1 MLTRWI
7 DAKISKLPTAEHK
20 LLFSPDLLNHTLNHQ
35 PRSLTPA
42 LALYF
47 IAQQQEWQLI
57 LICSSKLPFQ
67 LSSLEEELLLKKQ
80 KQTPQNITDTSWD
93 FMTQA
98 TFPMSQKFSIVTHHN
113 GNNLPAQDDI
123 IKDGIFL
130 YVPLS
135 LLITLRGRAVMF
147 LCG

>member
-7 DAKISKLPTAEHK
+7 DAKISKLPAAEHRF
-20 LLFSPDLLNHTLNHQ
+20 LFSPGLLNHTLNHQ
-35 PRSLTPA
+35 PRFLPPA
-42 LALYF
+42 LVLHF
-47 IAQQQEWQLI
+47 TAQQLELQLT

-67 LSSLEEELLLKKQ
+67 LSSLEEELLLKKIKKGKLPKTYQ
-80 KQTPQNITDTSWD
+80 IQN

-98 TFPMSQKFSIVTHHN
+98 AFPVSQKFSIITHHN
-113 GNNLPAQDDI
+113 GDNLPAQDDI

-135 LLITLRGRAVMF
+135 LLITLRGRAGKF